1 MKIAI
6 ASGKGGTGKTTI
18 SCALALAMP
27 GEVTLL
33 DCDVEEPNAH
43 FFIQPVIERMEK
55 TCSLVPEVDADKC
68 TGCGECGRVCQFSA
82 IISLGKKAMVFNELC
97 HSCGACARICP
108 TGAVSETAKKNGML
122 TIGRKGRIRFVSGRL
137 DVGQAMSPPV
147 IRETLKYAAKDGL
160 TIVDCPPG
168 TSCPYVTAVKGC
180 DAALLV
186 TEPTPFGLHDLKL
199 AVATIRELD
208 IPFGVAVNRTNGEKN
223 LISEYCETEGIPLLL
238 QIPEDRRV
246 AEAYSRGQVLNKVMP
261 ELHDALVSIPENL
274 QQLIE
279 GRPLQE
285 GPVVLI

>member
-18 SCALALAMP
+18 SCALALAVP

-33 DCDVEEPNAH
+33 DCDVEEPNSH
-43 FFIQPVIERMEK
+43 FFIQPTIERMEK
-55 TCSLVPEVDADKC
+55 TFSLVPEVDTEKC
-68 TGCGECGRVCQFSA
+68 TGCGECARVCQFSA
-82 IISLGKKAMVFNELC
+82 IISMGKKTMVFSELC

-108 TGAVSETAKKNGML
+108 EGAITEVEKKTGML
-122 TIGRKGRIRFVSGRL
+122 TVGKKGSIRFISGKL

-147 IRETLKYAAKDGL
+147 IRETLKYASEDGL

-199 AVATIRELD
+199 AVDTIRELG
-208 IPFGVAVNRTNGEKN
+208 IPFGVAVNRANGEKN
-223 LISEYCETEGIPLLL
+223 PISEYCEAEGIPLLL

-246 AEAYSRGQVLNKVMP
+246 AQAYSRGQALNKVMP
-261 ELHDALVSIPENL
+261 ELSDALVSIPEQL
-274 QQLIE
+274 QKLAE
-279 GRPLQE
+279 GRPVHE
-285 GPVVLI
+285 GQGVLV

>member
-27 GEVTLL
+27 DEVTLL

-43 FFIQPVIERMEK
+43 FFIQPTVERMEK
-55 TCSLVPEVDADKC
+55 TQSFVPEVDAEKC

-82 IISLGKKAMVFNELC
+82 IISLGKKTMVFNELC
-97 HSCGACARICP
+97 HSCGACERICP
-108 TGAVSETAKKNGML
+108 TGAISEVAKKTGLL
-122 TIGRKGRIRFVSGRL
+122 TIGRKNHIKFVSGKL

-160 TIVDCPPG
+160 TIIDCPPG

-180 DAALLV
+180 DVALLV

-199 AVATIRELD
+199 AVDTIRELG
-208 IPFGVAVNRTNGEKN
+208 IPFGVAVNRAHEEKN
-223 LISEYCETEGIPLLL
+223 RISEYCEAENIPLLL

-246 AEAYSRGQVLNKVMP
+246 AEAYSRGQALNKVMP
-261 ELHDALVSIPENL
+261 ELNEILVSIPEKL
-274 QQLIE
+274 KKLVVPPS
-279 GRPLQE
+279 G
-285 GPVVLI
+285 GPVTETA